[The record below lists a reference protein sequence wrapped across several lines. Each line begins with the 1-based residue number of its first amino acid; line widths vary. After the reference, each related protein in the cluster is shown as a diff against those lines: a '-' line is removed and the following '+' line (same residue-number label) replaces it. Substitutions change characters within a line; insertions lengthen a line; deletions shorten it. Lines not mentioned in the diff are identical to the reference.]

1 NVTASIKVQDQ
12 TPVAGEEWTI
22 QIVVSFFEGIPA
34 GGSFEP
40 LVLLEPGFLDPLA
53 GVSDAIVN
61 GSIEFNDESNFL
73 VMQFDLFSD
82 DELGGIGVGVG
93 GVCRDAPCHSLIEDG
108 TFQQM
113 PGTDITVGLDANTI
127 ATFHVY

>member
-1 NVTASIKVQDQ
+1 MRRHLWSVALIAVAGFCAIPLPAVAVATCPADGFCFDESVEGSLRTFKPANVTASIKVQDQ

-34 GGSFEP
+34 GGSFAP

-73 VMQFDLFSD
+73 VMQF
-82 DELGGIGVGVG
+82 
-93 GVCRDAPCHSLIEDG
+93 
-108 TFQQM
+108 
-113 PGTDITVGLDANTI
+113 
-127 ATFHVY
+127 